1 MFAATNTVANHSPNS
16 LAATNAVAIRLDP
29 FGVHY
34 SMTIADESAPHKHL
48 WATKLPLIVTPIARW
63 TASLHRLAH

>member
-29 FGVHY
+29 FGVHNIF
-34 SMTIADESAPHKHL
+34 SMLTFWE
-48 WATKLPLIVTPIARW
+48 
-63 TASLHRLAH
+63 